1 MERFKYPRTYHFPFS
16 KGVQDDDKIIKDL
29 SMFEGQEVQLS
40 VKMDGENT
48 TLYSDGYN
56 HARSIDSKTNWTR
69 DIVKNIHSKIR
80 YSIPD
85 GMRLCCENLFAK
97 HSIYYP
103 DGFLEGYLYLLSVWN
118 KDNVSL
124 SLDETKEMA
133 KMLRLPM
140 PKEIY
145 RGVFD
150 LKLFEKI
157 AGEMD
162 LEQNEGFVMRLVRP
176 IQYEEF
182 SRCVAKFVREG
193 HVQTDQH
200 WLKNAVKN
208 GLIAK

>member
-29 SMFEGQEVQLS
+29 SAFVGQEVQLS
-40 VKMDGENT
+40 IKMDGENT

-80 YSIPD
+80 YMIPE
-85 GMRLCCENLFAK
+85 GMRLCCENVFAK

-103 DGFLEGYLYLLSVWN
+103 DGFLDGYLYLLSVWN
-118 KDNVSL
+118 EENVSL
-124 SLDETKEMA
+124 SLDETKELA
-133 KMLRLPM
+133 KILRLPM

-150 LKLFEKI
+150 IKLFEKM
-157 AGEMD
+157 ASEMD

-176 IQYEEF
+176 IKYKEF
-182 SRCVAKFVREG
+182 SQCVAKFVREG

-208 GLIAK
+208 GLISK